1 MSSDIEK
8 YSKKGLRTSYISTVV
23 GISLVLF
30 LIGLILGGVLGIT
43 DFQRQAKENL
53 FGDVFFQERMNESDI
68 KQIEVQL
75 KKWTEFKSVK
85 YMSPE
90 AAMEVFYEN
99 QVDKKELN
107 EIFEGENPLPP
118 SITFCPKEDFAT
130 KEGMRKLKNK
140 LIKSFPE
147 QIIEVSYNEANI
159 ENINLGFRQF
169 VFLVLSI
176 AVILIIIAIAMINNT
191 IRLALYSRRFTI
203 KTILPTLGSFNIPS
217 KTFPD
222 SDFVI
227 PTPTSNSPG
236 SWSFVSSNPLV
247 AIIKS
252 NKLSLV
258 GSGRTTITATQA
270 ASGMYS
276 STSISCSF
284 DVSKPS
290 PSNPIQAT
298 PANISNVLSLINAAP
313 VAGTIATPVAVSLT
327 TNLTNMSTIKPTS
340 SSVTIKASATKSVS
354 IKKTL

>member
-30 LIGLILGGVLGIT
+30 LIGLILGGILGIT
-43 DFQRQAKENL
+43 DFQQQAKENL

-68 KQIEVQL
+68 KQIEAQL
-75 KKWTEFKSVK
+75 KKWPEFKSVK

-99 QVDKKELN
+99 QGDKKELN

-130 KEGMRKLKNK
+130 KEGMSKLKNK
-140 LIKSFPE
+140 LIKSFPD

-176 AVILIIIAIAMINNT
+176 AFILIIIAIAMINNT

-203 KTILPTLGSFNIPS
+203 KTMQLVGAKANFIRKPFMIQAILQGFVSAILGMALLVTMFYSIQNYFDELAITYSATL
-217 KTFPD
+217 
-222 SDFVI
+222 FVI
-227 PTPTSNSPG
+227 LG
-236 SWSFVSSNPLV
+236 
-247 AIIKS
+247 
-252 NKLSLV
+252 
-258 GSGRTTITATQA
+258 G
-270 ASGMYS
+270 
-276 STSISCSF
+276 
-284 DVSKPS
+284 
-290 PSNPIQAT
+290 
-298 PANISNVLSLINAAP
+298 SLIFLG
-313 VAGTIATPVAVSLT
+313 VFITFI
-327 TNLTNMSTIKPTS
+327 STWLALNKYLKMKIDD
-340 SSVTIKASATKSVS
+340 
-354 IKKTL
+354 LY